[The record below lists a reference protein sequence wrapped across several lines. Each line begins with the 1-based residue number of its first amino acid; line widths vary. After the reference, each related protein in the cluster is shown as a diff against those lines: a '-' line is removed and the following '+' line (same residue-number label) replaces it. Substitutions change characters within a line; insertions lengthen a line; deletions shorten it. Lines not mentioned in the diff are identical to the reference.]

1 MPLAIGGR
9 LGPYEIVAPLGAG
22 AMGEVYKARDT
33 RLDRFVAIKVLPA
46 AAADDAQRRER
57 FRREARAISTL
68 THPHICTLH
77 DVGEHDG
84 GDFLVME
91 YLAGETLA
99 QRLLRGALPL
109 EQAVRIA
116 AQIADGLAAAHQHG
130 IVHRD
135 LKPSNVMLTPGG
147 AKVLDF
153 GLAKRGAEAYVSIV
167 DSALLAAPATITHPG
182 TIVGTVQ
189 YMAPEQLEGKP
200 ADARSDIFAFGA
212 IVYEMTTGLKAFAG
226 ESSASIMAEILTAMP
241 SPMTISEPLT
251 PPALDRA
258 VGKALAKD
266 PAKRWQAAA
275 DLRDELTWILED
287 LRGPAQNAPATT
299 RTTRRYGALTL
310 AIAIGLAI
318 AGLVAVLA
326 RTHSE
331 TPAAPVRFVV
341 LPPEKTT
348 GALVPIISPDGR
360 KLVFVARTLDG
371 KSSLWV
377 RSLDAL
383 ESKPIADADDLAFP
397 FWSADSQSIGFFAQ
411 GKLKRVDAAGGP
423 SVVICDAPSPRGGA
437 WNREGVIIFAPVAE
451 AGLYRVSA
459 AGGSP
464 VAVTTLD
471 KSTGERSHRFPQFLS
486 DGRHF
491 VYSAYFGQE
500 SRRPTIQARSL
511 DSPTVS
517 TLIEG
522 GFARAWSPP
531 GYLVYKRQVSGP
543 YFAQPFDHRTLLLSG
558 DPKPLV
564 DNVAG
569 GAKSGETAFS
579 VSDNGVAAYETLT
592 GEGFARLCWLDR
604 TGKPLKDA
612 GPISLK
618 GGFSLS
624 PTGQQLATVRADAQ
638 PGVRSIWA
646 TDLVRGVTSRLTSGS
661 LDDDPV
667 WAPDGAR
674 LAFDSVRRGT
684 GNTDLYVTS
693 LSGAD
698 GELLTSSQGKVPS
711 DWSRDGRL
719 LLFQIQEGSYSVDNL
734 WILELEGNK
743 KPRPFLQTHFDK
755 ENARFAPDTRW
766 IAYDTAESGRSEV
779 YVQSFPDAAFRSQV
793 STAGGRQ
800 PTWRRDGKELYYI
813 TDEGALMAVALR
825 TQPAFAAAAPVELFR
840 IPAASPTAMH
850 DASSAWTAYD
860 VTADGQR
867 FLVKT
872 VVQAPVRSPMTVVLN
887 WTAELKK

>member
-1 MPLAIGGR
+1 MPLAIGSR

-46 AAADDAQRRER
+46 AVAGDAQRHER

-68 THPHICTLH
+68 THPHICTLY

-84 GDFLVME
+84 VDFLVME

-99 QRLLRGALPL
+99 QRLLRGAVPL
-109 EQAVRIA
+109 EQVLRIA

-147 AKVLDF
+147 TKVLDF
-153 GLAKRGAEAYVSIV
+153 GLAKRSTEAEIAIA

-189 YMAPEQLEGKP
+189 YMAPEQLEGKA

-212 IVYEMTTGLKAFAG
+212 IVYEMTTGRKAFAG

-318 AGLVAVLA
+318 AALLAVLA
-326 RTHSE
+326 RTRSE
-331 TPAAPVRFVV
+331 TPAPVRFVV

-360 KLVFVARTLDG
+360 KLVFVARTLEG

-411 GKLKRVDAAGGP
+411 GKLKRVDATGGP

-437 WNREGVIIFAPVAE
+437 WNRDGVILFAPIAE
-451 AGLYRVSA
+451 AALYRVSA

-471 KSTGERSHRFPQFLS
+471 KASGERSHRFPQFLS

-491 VYSAYFGQE
+491 VYTVYFGQA
-500 SRRPTIQARSL
+500 SRKPSIQARSL
-511 DSPTVS
+511 DSPNVS

-531 GYLVYKRQVSGP
+531 GYLVYKRQVNGP
-543 YFAQPFDHRTLLLSG
+543 YFAQPFDHRTLHLSG
-558 DPKPLV
+558 DPQPLV
-564 DNVAG
+564 DHVAG
-569 GAKSGETAFS
+569 GAKGGEFAFS
-579 VSDNGVAAYETLT
+579 VSDNGVVAYETVT
-592 GEGFARLCWLDR
+592 GEGLAKLSWLDR
-604 TGKPLKDA
+604 TGKPLKDVA
-612 GPISLK
+612 TISLNAA
-618 GGFSLS
+618 FSLS
-624 PTGQQLATVRADAQ
+624 PTGQQLATVRLDAQ
-638 PGVRSIWA
+638 PGVRSIWI
-646 TDLVRGVTSRLTSGS
+646 TDFVRGGTSRLTSGGF
-661 LDDDPV
+661 DDDPV

-674 LAFDSVRRGT
+674 LAFDSIRGT
-684 GNTDLYVTS
+684 GNPDLYLTS

-698 GELLTSSQGKVPS
+698 RELLVSPQGKYLS

-719 LLFQIQEGSYSVDNL
+719 LLFQIQEGDYSVDNI
-734 WILELEGNK
+734 WILELEGNR
-743 KPRPFLQTHFDK
+743 KPQPFLQTHFDK
-755 ENARFAPDTRW
+755 ENPRFAPDTRW

-793 STAGGRQ
+793 STAGGHQ
-800 PTWRRDGKELYYI
+800 PRWRRDGKELYYI
-813 TDEGALMAVALR
+813 TDEGALMAVPVQTR
-825 TQPAFAAAAPVELFR
+825 PAFAAAAPVELFR
-840 IPAASPTAMH
+840 ISAASPTAFI
-850 DASSAWTAYD
+850 DAFSAGIAYD

-872 VVQAPVRSPMTVVLN
+872 LVQAPVRSPMTVVLN